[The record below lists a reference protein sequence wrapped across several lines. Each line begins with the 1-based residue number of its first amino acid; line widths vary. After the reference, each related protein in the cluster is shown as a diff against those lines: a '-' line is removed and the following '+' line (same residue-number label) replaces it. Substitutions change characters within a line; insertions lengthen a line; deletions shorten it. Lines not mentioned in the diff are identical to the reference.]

1 MKARWCTFDEVTT
14 IMTTTIPDIKK
25 TAEQKMGKSVEA
37 MKGELQKIRTGRAHP
52 GILDQVHVDYYGSMV
67 PISQVAN
74 VTLLD
79 ARTISVQPWE
89 KGMGAKIEKAIRESD
104 LGLNP
109 AAQGDLLRV
118 PMPALTEE
126 RRRDLTKVV
135 RHTGE
140 EAKIAVRSVR
150 RDANDHLK
158 KLLKDKAV
166 SEDDERRAQDEVQRL
181 TDRTI
186 AEIDRLV
193 QGKEAEVLAV

>member
-1 MKARWCTFDEVTT
+1 
-14 IMTTTIPDIKK
+14 MTTTIPEIKK
-25 TAEQKMGKSVEA
+25 TAEQKMGKSVES
-37 MKGELQKIRTGRAHP
+37 MKGDLQKIRTGRAHP

-74 VTLLD
+74 VSLLD

-109 AAQGDLLRV
+109 SAQGDLLRV

-126 RRRDLTKVV
+126 RRKDLTKVV

-150 RDANDHLK
+150 RDANEHLK

-193 QGKEAEVLAV
+193 QAKEADVLAV

>member
-1 MKARWCTFDEVTT
+1 
-14 IMTTTIPDIKK
+14 MTMADIKK
-25 TAEQKMGKSVEA
+25 NAEAKMGKSVEA
-37 MKGELQKIRTGRAHP
+37 LKGELHKIRTGRAHP

-74 VTLLD
+74 VSLLD

-89 KGMGAKIEKAIRESD
+89 KGMGQKIEKAIRESD

-118 PMPALTEE
+118 PMPPLTEE
-126 RRRDLTKVV
+126 RRKELTKVV
-135 RHTGE
+135 RHAGE
-140 EAKIAVRSVR
+140 ECKVAVRNLR
-150 RDANDHLK
+150 RDANEHLK

-166 SEDDERRAQDEVQRL
+166 SEDEERRAQDEVQRL

-186 AEIDRLV
+186 AEVDRLV
-193 QGKEAEVLAV
+193 QAKEADVMAV

>member
-1 MKARWCTFDEVTT
+1 MSIA
-14 IMTTTIPDIKK
+14 DIKK
-25 TAEQKMGKSVEA
+25 TAEQKMAKSIEA
-37 MKGELQKIRTGRAHP
+37 FKNELHKIRTGRAHP
-52 GILDQVHVDYYGSMV
+52 GLLDQVQVDYYGSMV

-74 VTLLD
+74 VSLMD

-126 RRRDLTKVV
+126 RRKELTKVV
-135 RHTGE
+135 RNAGE
-140 EAKIAVRSVR
+140 DAKIAVRSIR
-150 RDANDHLK
+150 RDGNEQLK
-158 KLLKDKAV
+158 KLLKDKEIG
-166 SEDDERRAQDEVQRL
+166 EDDERRAQDEVQRL

-186 AEIDRLV
+186 AEVDRLV
-193 QGKEAEVLAV
+193 QGKEAEVMAV

>member
-1 MKARWCTFDEVTT
+1 MSIA
-14 IMTTTIPDIKK
+14 DIRKS
-25 TAEQKMGKSVEA
+25 AEQKMARSVEVFKA
-37 MKGELQKIRTGRAHP
+37 ELQKIRTGRAHP

-89 KGMGAKIEKAIRESD
+89 KGMGGRIERAIRESE

-109 AAQGDLLRV
+109 SAQGELLRI

-126 RRRDLTKVV
+126 RRRELTKVV
-135 RHTGE
+135 RHAGE
-140 EAKIAVRSVR
+140 DSKVGVRAIR
-150 RDANDHLK
+150 REANDHARRLA
-158 KLLKDKAV
+158 KDKQI
-166 SEDDERRAQDEVQRL
+166 SEDDERRSLDEVQKL

-193 QGKEAEVLAV
+193 SAKEADVMAV

>member
-1 MKARWCTFDEVTT
+1 MSQQN
-14 IMTTTIPDIKK
+14 TIPEIKK
-25 TAEQKMGKSVEA
+25 TAETKMGKSLES
-37 MKGELQKIRTGRAHP
+37 MKAELHKIRTGRAHP

-67 PISQVAN
+67 PVSQVAN

-109 AAQGDLLRV
+109 SAQGDLLRV

-140 EAKIAVRSVR
+140 EAKIAVRSIR
-150 RDANDHLK
+150 RDANEHLK

-166 SEDDERRAQDEVQRL
+166 PEDDERRAQDEVQRL
-181 TDRTI
+181 TDRMI

-193 QGKEAEVLAV
+193 HAKEAEVMAV

>member
-1 MKARWCTFDEVTT
+1 MT
-14 IMTTTIPDIKK
+14 IADIRK
-25 TAEQKMGKSVEA
+25 TASDKMAKSIEA
-37 MKGELQKIRTGRAHP
+37 FKNELHKIRTGRAHP
-52 GILDQVHVDYYGSMV
+52 GLLDQVHVDYYGSSV

-109 AAQGDLLRV
+109 SSQGELIRV
-118 PMPALTEE
+118 PMPGLTEE
-126 RRRDLTKVV
+126 RRRELTKVV
-135 RHTGE
+135 RHAGE

-158 KLLKDKAV
+158 KLLKEKLV
-166 SEDDERRAQDEVQRL
+166 TEDEERRAQEEVQRL

-186 AEIDRLV
+186 AEIDKLV
-193 QGKEAEVLAV
+193 QGKEAEVMAV

>member
-1 MKARWCTFDEVTT
+1 MT
-14 IMTTTIPDIKK
+14 IADIKK
-25 TAEQKMGKSVEA
+25 TAETKMAKSVDA
-37 MKGELQKIRTGRAHP
+37 FKAELQKIRTGRAHP

-74 VTLLD
+74 VSLLD

-89 KGMGAKIEKAIRESD
+89 KGMGPKIEKAIRESD

-140 EAKIAVRSVR
+140 EAKVAVRNLR
-150 RDANDHLK
+150 RDANEHLK
-158 KLLKDKAV
+158 RLLKDKAV
-166 SEDDERRAQDEVQRL
+166 AEDEERRAQDDVQKL
-181 TDRTI
+181 TDRTV
-186 AEIDRLV
+186 AEIEKLV
-193 QGKEAEVLAV
+193 HSKEAEILAV

>member
-1 MKARWCTFDEVTT
+1 
-14 IMTTTIPDIKK
+14 MTTSIPEIKK
-25 TAEQKMGKSVEA
+25 IAEQKMAKSVES
-37 MKGELQKIRTGRAHP
+37 MKGDLAKIRTGRPHP

-74 VTLLD
+74 VSLLD

-126 RRRDLTKVV
+126 RRKDLTKVV

-140 EAKIAVRSVR
+140 EAKIAARAIR
-150 RDANDHLK
+150 RDANEHLK

-166 SEDDERRAQDEVQRL
+166 SEDDERRAQDEVQKL

-193 QGKEAEVLAV
+193 HAKEAEVLAV

>member
-1 MKARWCTFDEVTT
+1 MT
-14 IMTTTIPDIKK
+14 IADIKK
-25 TAEQKMGKSVEA
+25 TAETKMAKSVDA
-37 MKGELQKIRTGRAHP
+37 FKAELQKIRTGRAHP

-74 VTLLD
+74 VSLLD

-89 KGMGAKIEKAIRESD
+89 KGMGTKIEKAIRESD

-140 EAKIAVRSVR
+140 EAKVAVRNLR
-150 RDANDHLK
+150 RDANEHLK
-158 KLLKDKAV
+158 RLLKDKAV
-166 SEDDERRAQDEVQRL
+166 AEDEERRAQDDVQKL
-181 TDRTI
+181 TDRTV
-186 AEIDRLV
+186 AEIEKLV
-193 QGKEAEVLAV
+193 HSKEAEILAV